1 MSLLHPARRDPF
13 YLFQR
18 LLKLLCPTDASF
30 EHLLYCCLKIISKSL
45 QLLQV
50 FLQLLCPSHSG
61 LECLHQSIQKP
72 GLHIRRVAW
81 LRQRPLHK
89 LSHVSSGH
97 LCKAE
102 LISWGWGGWIAI
114 SAGFFMAFVL

>member
-30 EHLLYCCLKIISKSL
+30 ERLYALGE
-45 QLLQV
+45 LLQ
-50 FLQLLCPSHSG
+50 
-61 LECLHQSIQKP
+61 
-72 GLHIRRVAW
+72 
-81 LRQRPLHK
+81 K
-89 LSHVSSGH
+89 LNHVSSGL